1 MYIHHNGGR
10 VKEKVFRLPRKKTK
24 EVKVGGGSFA
34 DAGHVTCQSSGD
46 RRSRESTYHHQKDN
60 HNLPFPFLYS
70 FSCHPPSD
78 GGKDPSRYID
88 TDRDVVLGGYKV
100 DEEAE
105 GEKKKKT
112 KD

>member
-34 DAGHVTCQSSGD
+34 DAGHVTCQSVI
-46 RRSRESTYHHQKDN
+46 RRSTESTTTTKKTTTKITC
-60 HNLPFPFLYS
+60 LFFFS
-70 FSCHPPSD
+70 IASCHLCRW
-78 GGKDPSRYID
+78 GKDPSRYID
-88 TDRDVVLGGYKV
+88 TDRDIVLGGYKV
-100 DEEAE
+100 DEETE
-105 GEKKKKT
+105 REREKT